1 MADAQTKAEDAPAKK
16 KGGKLGL
23 VLGLVLALVLGGGG
37 FYAVHSGMILAPA
50 GEEEAAA
57 TEGPELPP
65 PGPLPGVAFVPVDP
79 LVVNLGAAGSG
90 RHLRFRAQLEVK
102 AEHTADVTLMLPR
115 VTDVLN
121 GYLRAVDVE
130 DLADPLALQRLR
142 AQMLRRVQVVTG
154 EGRVRDLLIM
164 EFVLS

>member
-1 MADAQTKAEDAPAKK
+1 MAEAKTTAEEAPAKK

-23 VLGLVLALVLGGGG
+23 ILGVVLALVLGGGG
-37 FYAVHSGMILAPA
+37 FYAVHSGLILAPA
-50 GEEEAAA
+50 HEGEEAAA
-57 TEGPELPP
+57 EEEDLPP
-65 PGPLPGVAFVPVDP
+65 AGPLPGVAFVPVDP
-79 LVVNLGAAGSG
+79 LVVNLGSAGSG
-90 RHLRFRAQLEVK
+90 KHLRFRAQLEVK
-102 AEHTADVTLMLPR
+102 AEHAADVTLMLPR

-121 GYLRAVDVE
+121 GYLRAVKIE

>member
-1 MADAQTKAEDAPAKK
+1 MAEADGRANDAPARK

-23 VLGLVLALVLGGGG
+23 VLGLVLALALGAGG
-37 FYAVHSGMILAPA
+37 FFGVRSGLILSS
-50 GEEEAAA
+50 AAESLGA
-57 TEGPELPP
+57 AHDTAALPP

-79 LVVNLGAAGSG
+79 LVVNLGSAGSG

-121 GYLRAVDVE
+121 GYLRAVDVA